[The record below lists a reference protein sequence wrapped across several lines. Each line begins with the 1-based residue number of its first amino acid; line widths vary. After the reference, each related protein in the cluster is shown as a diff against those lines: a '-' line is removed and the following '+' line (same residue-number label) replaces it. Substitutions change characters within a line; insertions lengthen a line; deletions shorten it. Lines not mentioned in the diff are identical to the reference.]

1 MPITV
6 IRDAA
11 MVVAWDS
18 ARKSHAYMPDADV
31 AFDGGALTFVGR
43 AYAGPADTVI
53 DGKGMMVMPGLVNIH
68 SHPSSEPL
76 NKGLIDEI
84 GSPGFYN
91 SSLYEYLPIFRADAE
106 AVPNCVRVA
115 LSELLLSGVTTLADL
130 SMAHPG
136 WLDLLAESGMRVC
149 IAPMFRSARWFT
161 KNGHLVEYAW
171 DEAAGEKAM
180 AEALTLIDRAEQHPS
195 GRLFGMVVPAQIDTC
210 TEGLL
215 RESFAESRARG
226 LSWQIHAAQSVSEF
240 HEITRRHGHTPIGW
254 LDHLGLLSDRSIIGH
269 GIFLDDHP
277 STRWHTDTDLARLAE
292 TGTTVAHCPTVFARR
307 GITLRDFGRYLR
319 GGINMGVGTDT
330 YPHNML
336 DEMRL
341 VAYLARTQA
350 GNPRTMDST
359 DLFNAATIGGSRALG
374 REDIGRLAVGARA
387 DLVLVDLAHPMMRPT
402 HDPVRNLIYAA
413 GDRAIRAVYIDGL
426 PVVQDGKVLT
436 MDYPAAAAAL
446 HEAQARIKQE
456 VPNRDWGHRTAETIS
471 PLTFRTV

>member
-1 MPITV
+1 MTITV
-6 IRDAA
+6 IRNAA
-11 MVVAWDS
+11 MVVAWDAS
-18 ARKSHAYMPDADV
+18 AKSHAYMPDADV
-31 AFDGGALTFVGR
+31 AFSGGALTFVGR
-43 AYAGPADTVI
+43 GYTGPADATI
-53 DGKGMMVMPGLVNIH
+53 DGAGLMVMPGLVNIH

-106 AVPNCVRVA
+106 AVPHCVRVA

-149 IAPMFRSARWFT
+149 IAPMFRSARWYT
-161 KNGHLVEYAW
+161 KNGHLVDYAW

-180 AEALTLIDRAEQHPS
+180 TEALSLIERAEQHPS

-215 RESFAESRARG
+215 RDSFAEAKARG

-240 HEITRRHGHTPIGW
+240 HEITRHGFTPIGW
-254 LDHLGLLSDRSIIGH
+254 LDHLGLLSERSIIGH

-277 STRWHTDTDLARLAE
+277 STPWHTESDLRRLAE

-307 GITLRDFGRYLR
+307 GITLKDFGRYLR
-319 GGINMGVGTDT
+319 AGVNMGVGTDT

-336 DEMRL
+336 DELRL

-350 GNPRTMDST
+350 GTPRTMNST
-359 DLFNAATIGGSRALG
+359 DLFNAATIGGAKALG
-374 REDIGRLAVGARA
+374 RDDIGRLAVGCRA
-387 DLVLVDLAHPMMRPT
+387 DMVLVDAEHPMMRPT
-402 HDPVRNLIYAA
+402 HDPLRNLIYAA
-413 GDRAIRAVYIDGL
+413 GDRAIRTVYVDGQK
-426 PVVQDGKVLT
+426 VVQDGKVLT
-436 MDYPAAAAAL
+436 IDYEAAAEAL
-446 HEAQARIKQE
+446 HQAQLRVKAE
-456 VPNRDWGHRTAETIS
+456 VPNRDWARRSAETIS
-471 PLTFRTV
+471 PLTFRTI